1 MARARWPEGRLL
13 GLGFVTLREEP
24 NQRRVFAETTNRR
37 RKRPVRSPA
46 PPPAGRGGPDAGSEA
61 AGRGEMAALPEQSPL
76 TGVAWAS
83 GASAAPAGWTAIT
96 STLEGATAS
105 FGKGFGQKSGYVLC
119 ITSTVAS
126 ETSPGNVVADVLILS
141 EKTPLPTGYLY
152 IREFLEPKTSI
163 SKKKRICVKLVPL
176 GAADLVVF
184 DIMLSG
190 KSKVVPCYMKIGE
203 ISSFAVWCKK
213 GQLLK
218 PKPLPK
224 PRNISP
230 AMKGLSLETTD
241 LDNKKTEF
249 SSEKSLTRVGSKHV
263 SMKRDDSIYDTS
275 NLYGISAMDGVPF
288 ALHPKFESSITSGT
302 DAFSIFTNLNI
313 KSLADIEKEYDYAFV
328 VERTAA
334 ARLPPSIC

>member
-1 MARARWPEGRLL
+1 
-13 GLGFVTLREEP
+13 
-24 NQRRVFAETTNRR
+24 
-37 RKRPVRSPA
+37 
-46 PPPAGRGGPDAGSEA
+46 
-61 AGRGEMAALPEQSPL
+61 MAALPEESPL

-83 GASAAPAGWTAIT
+83 SASAAPAGWTP
-96 STLEGATAS
+96 
-105 FGKGFGQKSGYVLC
+105 
-119 ITSTVAS
+119 
-126 ETSPGNVVADVLILS
+126 TSPGNVVADVLILS

-184 DIMLSG
+184 DITLSG
-190 KSKVVPCYMKIGE
+190 KNKVVPCYMKIGE

-249 SSEKSLTRVGSKHV
+249 SSENSLTRVGSKHV

-288 ALHPKFESSITSGT
+288 ALHPKFESSITTGT
-302 DAFSIFTNLNI
+302 NAFSIFTNLNI

>member
-1 MARARWPEGRLL
+1 
-13 GLGFVTLREEP
+13 
-24 NQRRVFAETTNRR
+24 
-37 RKRPVRSPA
+37 
-46 PPPAGRGGPDAGSEA
+46 
-61 AGRGEMAALPEQSPL
+61 MAAQLEQSPL

-83 GASAAPAGWTAIT
+83 SPGAAPFGWTPIT
-96 STLEGATAS
+96 STLEGATAN

-119 ITSTVAS
+119 ITSTAAS
-126 ETSPGNVVADVLILS
+126 ETSPGDVVADVQILS
-141 EKTPLPTGYLY
+141 EKTPLPTGYIY

-176 GAADLVVF
+176 GVAELVVF

-213 GQLLK
+213 GHLLK

-241 LDNKKTEF
+241 LDNKKTEI
-249 SSEKSLTRVGSKHV
+249 SSEKSLTRIGSKYV
-263 SMKRDDSIYDTS
+263 SLKRDDSIYDTS

-288 ALHPKFESSITSGT
+288 ALHPRFESSITT
-302 DAFSIFTNLNI
+302 RTNAFSIFTDLNI
-313 KSLADIEKEYDYAFV
+313 KSLSDIEKEYDYAFV

>member
-61 AGRGEMAALPEQSPL
+61 GGRGEMAALPEQSPL

-83 GASAAPAGWTAIT
+83 GASAAPAGWTA
-96 STLEGATAS
+96 
-105 FGKGFGQKSGYVLC
+105 
-119 ITSTVAS
+119 
-126 ETSPGNVVADVLILS
+126 TSPGNVVADVLILS

>member
-1 MARARWPEGRLL
+1 
-13 GLGFVTLREEP
+13 
-24 NQRRVFAETTNRR
+24 
-37 RKRPVRSPA
+37 
-46 PPPAGRGGPDAGSEA
+46 
-61 AGRGEMAALPEQSPL
+61 MAAVPEQAPL

-83 GASAAPAGWTAIT
+83 SPSAAPAGWTPIT
-96 STLEGATAS
+96 ATLDGATAN

-119 ITSTVAS
+119 ITSAAAS
-126 ETSPGNVVADVLILS
+126 ETSPGDVVADVQILS
-141 EKTPLPTGYLY
+141 DKTPLPTGYAY

-176 GAADLVVF
+176 GAAELVVF

-190 KSKVVPCYMKIGE
+190 KSRVVPCYMKIGD

-213 GQLLK
+213 GQVLK

-224 PRNISP
+224 PRNISLE
-230 AMKGLSLETTD
+230 MKGLTLETTD
-241 LDNKKTEF
+241 LDKNRTEF
-249 SSEKSLTRVGSKHV
+249 SSENYLTRFGSKPA
-263 SMKRDDSIYDTS
+263 SIKRDESIYDTA

-288 ALHPKFESSITSGT
+288 SLHPKFESSITTGT
-302 DAFSIFTNLNI
+302 NAFSIFTDLNI

-334 ARLPPSIC
+334 ARLPPSIY